1 MIYEKFEIQSIYFKF
16 QLSCFYGSYFHFNI
30 IFINPFKGQPHA
42 WLVGRHQTKKSKT
55 DVYFCMSQSA
65 GFVGPYISRNC
76 SESMNKNMF
85 EK

>member
-1 MIYEKFEIQSIYFKF
+1 MHGLLEGIKQQKAK
-16 QLSCFYGSYFHFNI
+16 Q
-30 IFINPFKGQPHA
+30 
-42 WLVGRHQTKKSKT
+42 
-55 DVYFCMSQSA
+55 MSQSS